1 MWFPA
6 KITWIPGCFPFS
18 TNSYG
23 SFCIIA
29 ARWAETFSAWRMM
42 SWNLCRRGV
51 FASPDELGWLSHQFS
66 NISQWTMVGAMQLQS
81 DFPNHITH
89 GFYGVFFLNV
99 DFMMISCGLYVDVM
113 VILRVFLWFYVDLWW
128 FHGGL
133 CWFYGNFCGD
143 FIVILC
149 GLHGDLMWVSLW
161 IHGDF
166 MWIAWWCYRGFMW
179 ISRWFYGG
187 LCWFHDD
194 WVLVMWI

>member
-1 MWFPA
+1 MSFRKIDMVFVAFFSLTKTVPFFQQFVFRRQIGMFPGMMFFLNIYVFSSKNRFGCLQLSGQMWFPA

-89 GFYGVFFLNV
+89 GFYGVFF
-99 DFMMISCGLYVDVM
+99 C
-113 VILRVFLWFYVDLWW
+113 
-128 FHGGL
+128 
-133 CWFYGNFCGD
+133 
-143 FIVILC
+143 IVRS
-149 GLHGDLMWVSLW
+149 M
-161 IHGDF
+161 
-166 MWIAWWCYRGFMW
+166 
-179 ISRWFYGG
+179 
-187 LCWFHDD
+187 
-194 WVLVMWI
+194 